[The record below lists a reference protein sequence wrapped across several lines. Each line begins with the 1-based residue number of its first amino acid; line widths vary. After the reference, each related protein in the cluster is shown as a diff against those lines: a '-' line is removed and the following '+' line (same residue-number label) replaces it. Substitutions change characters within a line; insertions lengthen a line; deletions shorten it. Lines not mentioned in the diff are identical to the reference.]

1 MKKRWIL
8 VAFLSSLQ
16 AQAVSPAPQQ
26 KSANPVVVA
35 SYNVDSY
42 LTMPRK
48 VNGVYKKSAGKPLS
62 EKKALARVVA
72 DIHPSVLGLMEV
84 GTMSDFSDLQH
95 HLRAVGL
102 DYPYSE
108 YVQGADPERH
118 LALLSY
124 FPIVEHHSQGLI
136 PLHLGGNT
144 IYSPRGLLD
153 VTLAVQP
160 SYQLRVIC
168 LHLKSKIF
176 VAAYNQAALREA
188 EATFVHDYLH
198 AILAANPNIHLLV
211 MGDFNDTINS
221 KPLLT
226 ILGGSNSP
234 DHLQALALADDHN
247 EYWTEYW
254 KETDVYSR
262 IDYILYNSGTTLVSA
277 HSGIARPPY
286 WNEASDHCALF
297 TELQLQDSSTPTEGA
312 LAK

>member
-1 MKKRWIL
+1 MKGRWIAI
-8 VAFLSSLQ
+8 AFLSSLQ
-16 AQAVSPAPQQ
+16 AQTVAPPQQ
-26 KSANPVVVA
+26 KPAHPVVLA

-48 VNGVYKKSAGKPLS
+48 VKGVYKKSAGKPLS
-62 EKKALARVVA
+62 EKKAVARLLA
-72 DIHPSVLGLMEV
+72 DIHPSILGLMEI
-84 GTMSDFSDLQH
+84 GTTSDFSDLQH
-95 HLRAVGL
+95 HLHAVGL
-102 DYPYSE
+102 NYPYSE

-118 LALLSY
+118 LALLSS

-136 PLHLGGNT
+136 PLHLGSNT

-153 VTLAVQP
+153 VTLALEP
-160 SYQLRVIC
+160 DYQLRVIC

-176 VAAYNQAALREA
+176 VAAYNQAALRQA

-198 AILAANPNIHLLV
+198 TILTAHPDTHLVV
-211 MGDFNDTINS
+211 MGDFNDTVSS

-226 ILGGSNSP
+226 ILGDSHSP
-234 DHLQALALADDHN
+234 DHLQALALGDDHN

-262 IDYILYNSGTTLVSA
+262 IDYILYNSGTTFLLA

-297 TELQLQDSSTPTEGA
+297 TELQLSPTASIEA
-312 LAK
+312 ATVNQ